1 MHLSEGEIRAYLD
14 QELNPVQH
22 ENVEDHLETCAA
34 CQEMVETLRIRSH
47 RLGED
52 LSVLD
57 YNSAEPPLSA
67 EKARARLTARISDS
81 ERKEGNMWDNFK
93 SLLPRPAWITLAVIA
108 LLVVSLAFAPA
119 RAIANTFLGL
129 FRVEQVRV
137 VEFSAQDLPG
147 QLGSSSQFEY
157 IMSNDVHIQER
168 GEPQEVSSPE
178 EASALAGIP
187 IRLPT
192 QIEGQ
197 ETLEVLPGGD
207 VTFNVD
213 LEQIRTVLRDIGRAD
228 IELPDSLDGA
238 TVFVDIQA
246 GVQAKYGECEFDL
259 EEDLESHQP
268 PRGLDCTTFLQIPSP
283 TVSAPPGLDI
293 VQIGEAFLQVTGMSP
308 EEAADFARSVDW
320 TTTLII
326 PVPRYGSEHEEVQ
339 VDGVTGTLI
348 QQYGYKMDDSYLL
361 IWVKDGIL
369 YALSGPGDS
378 TAALEIASSL
388 K

>member
-1 MHLSEGEIRAYLD
+1 MHLSAGDIRAYLD
-14 QELNPVQH
+14 QELNPVHH

-34 CQEMVETLRIRSH
+34 CQEMVETTRVRSQQV
-47 RLGED
+47 GED

-67 EKARARLTARISDS
+67 EKAHARLTERISDS
-81 ERKEGNMWDNFK
+81 ELKEGNMWDNFK

-137 VEFSAQDLPG
+137 VELSVQDMPG

-168 GEPQEVSSPE
+168 GEPQEVSSPG

-187 IRLPT
+187 VRLPT

-213 LEQIRTVLRDIGRAD
+213 LEQIRMVLHDIGRAD

-268 PRGLDCTTFLQIPSP
+268 PRELDCTTFLQIPSP

-348 QQYGYKMDDSYLL
+348 QQYGYKMDDVYLL

-369 YALSGPGDS
+369 HALSGPGDS
-378 TAALEIASSL
+378 TTALKIASSL

>member
-22 ENVEDHLETCAA
+22 ENVKDHLETCPA
-34 CQEMVETLRIRSH
+34 CQEIVETLRIRSQ

-57 YNSAEPPLSA
+57 YNSAEPPFSA
-67 EKARARLTARISDS
+67 DKARARLTARLSDS

-93 SLLPRPAWITLAVIA
+93 SLLPQPAWITLAVIT
-108 LLVVSLAFAPA
+108 LLVVSLAFAPV

-246 GVQAKYGECEFDL
+246 GVQAKYSECEFDL

-268 PRGLDCTTFLQIPSP
+268 ARGLDCTTFLQIPSP
-283 TVSAPPGLDI
+283 TVSAPQGLDI

-348 QQYGYKMDDSYLL
+348 QQFGYKMDDSYLL

-369 YALSGPGDS
+369 HALSGPGDS

>member
-1 MHLSEGEIRAYLD
+1 MHLSEGEIRTYLD
-14 QELNPVQH
+14 QELNSFQH
-22 ENVEDHLETCAA
+22 ENVEDHLATCAT
-34 CQEMVETLRIRSH
+34 CQEMLETLRVRSQQV
-47 RLGED
+47 RED
-52 LSVLD
+52 LSVLE
-57 YNSAEPPLSA
+57 YNSGEQSFSA
-67 EKARARLTARISDS
+67 DKARARLSVRISNS
-81 ERKEGNMWDNFK
+81 KQKEGNMWDNIK
-93 SLLPRPAWITLAVIA
+93 SLLPRPAWISLAVIA
-108 LLVVSLAFAPA
+108 LLVVSLAFAPV

-147 QLGSSSQFEY
+147 ELGSSSQFEY
-157 IMSNDVHIQER
+157 IMSNDVDIQER
-168 GEPQEVSSPE
+168 GELQEVTSPE
-178 EASALAGIP
+178 EASALAGFP
-187 IRLPT
+187 VRLPA

-207 VTFNVD
+207 VTFNVN
-213 LEQIRTVLRDIGRAD
+213 LEQIRTVLSDIGRAD

-259 EEDLESHQP
+259 EEDLENHQT
-268 PRGLDCTTFLQIPSP
+268 PRRLDCTTFLQIPSP

-348 QQYGYKMDDSYLL
+348 QEYGYKMDDRYLL

-369 YALSGPGDS
+369 HALSGPGDS

>member
-1 MHLSEGEIRAYLD
+1 MHLNEGEIRAYLD
-14 QELNPVQH
+14 QELNPVQR
-22 ENVEDHLETCAA
+22 ENVRDHLETCAT
-34 CQEMVETLRIRSH
+34 CLEMVETLRVRTQQV
-47 RLGED
+47 GED

-57 YNSAEPPLSA
+57 YSSAEPHLSA

-81 ERKEGNMWDNFK
+81 EQKEGNMWDNFK

-137 VEFSAQDLPG
+137 VEFSAQDMPG

-178 EASALAGIP
+178 EASALTGIP

-228 IELPDSLDGA
+228 IELPESLDGA

-246 GVQAKYGECEFDL
+246 GVQAKYGECEFDI
-259 EEDLESHQP
+259 EEDLESHQT

-326 PVPRYGSEHEEVQ
+326 PVPRYDSEHKEVQ

-348 QQYGYKMDDSYLL
+348 QQYGYKIDDGYLL
-361 IWVKDGIL
+361 IWVKDDIL
-369 YALSGPGDS
+369 HALSGPGDS
-378 TAALEIASSL
+378 TAALKIASTL

>member
-22 ENVEDHLETCAA
+22 ENIEDHLETCAA
-34 CQEMVETLRIRSH
+34 CLEMVETLRVRSQ
-47 RLGED
+47 RVEED

-57 YNSAEPPLSA
+57 YYSAEPPFSVD
-67 EKARARLTARISDS
+67 KARDHLTERISDS
-81 ERKEGNMWDNFK
+81 ERKEVNMWDNFK

-137 VEFSAQDLPG
+137 VEFSAQDLPR

-157 IMSNDVHIQER
+157 VMSNDVHIQER

-207 VTFNVD
+207 VTFNID

-228 IELPDSLDGA
+228 IKLPDSLDGA

-259 EEDLESHQP
+259 EEDLENHQTL
-268 PRGLDCTTFLQIPSP
+268 RGLDCTTFLQIPSP

-339 VDGVTGTLI
+339 VDGVIGTLI

-369 YALSGPGDS
+369 HALSGPGDS

>member
-1 MHLSEGEIRAYLD
+1 MHLSAGEIRTYLD

-22 ENVEDHLETCAA
+22 ENVEDHLGTCAA
-34 CQEMVETLRIRSH
+34 CQEMVETTRIRSQ

-57 YNSAEPPLSA
+57 YTSAEQPLSA

-81 ERKEGNMWDNFK
+81 EQKEGNMWDNFK

-137 VEFSAQDLPG
+137 VEFSVQDMPG

-157 IMSNDVHIQER
+157 IMSNDVHIQEH
-168 GEPQEVSSPE
+168 GKPQEVSSPE

-348 QQYGYKMDDSYLL
+348 QQYGYKMDDGYLL

-369 YALSGPGDS
+369 HALSGPGDS

>member
-22 ENVEDHLETCAA
+22 KNIEDHLETCAA
-34 CQEMVETLRIRSH
+34 CQEMAETTRVRSL

-52 LSVLD
+52 LYVLD

-67 EKARARLTARISDS
+67 DEARARLTARISDS
-81 ERKEGNMWDNFK
+81 ERKEGNMWDNIK

-137 VEFSAQDLPG
+137 VELSVQNMPG

-168 GEPQEVSSPE
+168 GKPQEVSNPE

-213 LEQIRTVLRDIGRAD
+213 LEQIRTVLRDIDRAD

-259 EEDLESHQP
+259 EDDLESHQP
-268 PRGLDCTTFLQIPSP
+268 PRALECTTFLQIPSP

-320 TTTLII
+320 TTTLVI

-348 QQYGYKMDDSYLL
+348 QQYGYKMDDEYLL

-369 YALSGPGDS
+369 YALSGPGNS

>member
-1 MHLSEGEIRAYLD
+1 MHLSAGEIRAYLD

-34 CQEMVETLRIRSH
+34 CQEMVETLRVRSQQV
-47 RLGED
+47 GED

-57 YNSAEPPLSA
+57 YNSVEPHLSA
-67 EKARARLTARISDS
+67 EKARARLTVRISDS
-81 ERKEGNMWDNFK
+81 EQKEGNMWDNFK

-137 VEFSAQDLPG
+137 VEFNAQDMPE

-178 EASALAGIP
+178 EASALAGIA

-197 ETLEVLPGGD
+197 VTLEVLPGGD

-246 GVQAKYGECEFDL
+246 GVQAKYGECESDL

-268 PRGLDCTTFLQIPSP
+268 ARGLDCTTFLQIPSP

-308 EEAADFARSVDW
+308 EEAADFAHSVDW
-320 TTTLII
+320 TTTLVI
-326 PVPRYGSEHEEVQ
+326 PVPRYDSEHEEVQ

-348 QQYGYKMDDSYLL
+348 QQYGYKMDDGYLL

-369 YALSGPGDS
+369 HALSGPGDS

>member
-22 ENVEDHLETCAA
+22 KNIEDHLETCAA
-34 CQEMVETLRIRSH
+34 CQEMVETTRVRSQQV
-47 RLGED
+47 GED
-52 LSVLD
+52 LSILD
-57 YNSAEPPLSA
+57 NNSAEPPLSA
-67 EKARARLTARISDS
+67 EKARARLTERISDS
-81 ERKEGNMWDNFK
+81 EQKEGNMWDNFK

-108 LLVVSLAFAPA
+108 LLVVSLVFAPA

-137 VEFSAQDLPG
+137 VELSVENMPG

-168 GEPQEVSSPE
+168 GKPQVVSSPE

-187 IRLPT
+187 VRLPT
-192 QIEGQ
+192 RIEGQ

-213 LEQIRTVLRDIGRAD
+213 LEQIRTVLRDIDRAD

-238 TVFVDIQA
+238 TVFVNIQA

-259 EEDLESHQP
+259 EEDLENHQP
-268 PRGLDCTTFLQIPSP
+268 ARGLDCTIFLQIPSP

-320 TTTLII
+320 TTTLVI

-348 QQYGYKMDDSYLL
+348 QQYGYKMDDEYLL

>member
-22 ENVEDHLETCAA
+22 ENVKDHLETCPA
-34 CQEMVETLRIRSH
+34 CQKIVETLRIRSQ

-57 YNSAEPPLSA
+57 YNSAEPPFSA
-67 EKARARLTARISDS
+67 DKARARLTARLSDS

-93 SLLPRPAWITLAVIA
+93 SLLPQPAWITLAVIT
-108 LLVVSLAFAPA
+108 LLVVSLAFAPV

-207 VTFNVD
+207 VTVNVD

-259 EEDLESHQP
+259 EEDLESHQT

-283 TVSAPPGLDI
+283 TVSAPQGLDI

-348 QQYGYKMDDSYLL
+348 QQFGYKMDDNYLL

-369 YALSGPGDS
+369 HALSGPGDS

>member
-1 MHLSEGEIRAYLD
+1 MHLSAGDIRAYLD
-14 QELNPVQH
+14 QELNPVHH
-22 ENVEDHLETCAA
+22 ENVEDHLETCVA
-34 CQEMVETLRIRSH
+34 CQEMVETTRVRSQQV
-47 RLGED
+47 GED
-52 LSVLD
+52 LFVLD

-67 EKARARLTARISDS
+67 EKAHARLTERISDS
-81 ERKEGNMWDNFK
+81 ELKEGNMWDNFK

-137 VEFSAQDLPG
+137 VELSVQDMPG

-168 GEPQEVSSPE
+168 GEPQEVSSPG

-187 IRLPT
+187 VRLPT

-207 VTFNVD
+207 VTFNID
-213 LEQIRTVLRDIGRAD
+213 LEQIRMVLHDIGRAD

-268 PRGLDCTTFLQIPSP
+268 PRELDCTTFLQIPSP

-348 QQYGYKMDDSYLL
+348 QQYGYKMDDVYLL

-369 YALSGPGDS
+369 HALSGPGDS
-378 TAALEIASSL
+378 TTALKIASSL

>member
-1 MHLSEGEIRAYLD
+1 MHLSEGEIQAYLD

-22 ENVEDHLETCAA
+22 ENVEDHLETCTA
-34 CQEMVETLRIRSH
+34 CQEMVETTRVRSQQVE
-47 RLGED
+47 ED
-52 LSVLD
+52 FSVLD

-67 EKARARLTARISDS
+67 EKARARLTVRISDS
-81 ERKEGNMWDNFK
+81 DQKEGNMWDNFK

-137 VEFSAQDLPG
+137 VEISVQNMPG

-259 EEDLESHQP
+259 EEHLKSHQTA
-268 PRGLDCTTFLQIPSP
+268 RGLDCTTFLQIPSP

-348 QQYGYKMDDSYLL
+348 QQYGYKMDDGYLL

-378 TAALEIASSL
+378 TVALEIASSL

>member
-22 ENVEDHLETCAA
+22 KNIEDHLETCAA
-34 CQEMVETLRIRSH
+34 CQEMVETTRVRSQQV
-47 RLGED
+47 GED
-52 LSVLD
+52 LSILD
-57 YNSAEPPLSA
+57 NNSAEPPLSA
-67 EKARARLTARISDS
+67 EKARARLTERISDS
-81 ERKEGNMWDNFK
+81 EQKEGNMWDNFK

-108 LLVVSLAFAPA
+108 LLVVSLVFAPA

-137 VEFSAQDLPG
+137 VELSVENMPG

-168 GEPQEVSSPE
+168 GKPQVVSSPE

-187 IRLPT
+187 VRLPT
-192 QIEGQ
+192 RIEGQ

-213 LEQIRTVLRDIGRAD
+213 LEQIRTVLRDIDRAD

-238 TVFVDIQA
+238 TVFVNIQA

-320 TTTLII
+320 TTTLVI

-348 QQYGYKMDDSYLL
+348 QQYGYKMDDEYLL

>member
-1 MHLSEGEIRAYLD
+1 MHLSEGKIRAYLD

-34 CQEMVETLRIRSH
+34 CQEMVETTRVRSQQVE
-47 RLGED
+47 ED
-52 LSVLD
+52 FSVLD

-67 EKARARLTARISDS
+67 EKARARLTVRISDS
-81 ERKEGNMWDNFK
+81 DQKEGNMWDNFK

-129 FRVEQVRV
+129 FRVEQVRI
-137 VEFSAQDLPG
+137 VEISVQNMPG

-246 GVQAKYGECEFDL
+246 GIQAKYGECEFDL
-259 EEDLESHQP
+259 EEHLKSHQTA
-268 PRGLDCTTFLQIPSP
+268 RGLDCTTFLQIPSP

-348 QQYGYKMDDSYLL
+348 QQYGYKMDDGYLL

>member
-1 MHLSEGEIRAYLD
+1 MHLSEGEIQAYLD

-34 CQEMVETLRIRSH
+34 CQEMVETTRVRSQQVE
-47 RLGED
+47 ED
-52 LSVLD
+52 FSVLD

-67 EKARARLTARISDS
+67 EKARARLTVRISDS
-81 ERKEGNMWDNFK
+81 EQKEGNMWDNFK

-137 VEFSAQDLPG
+137 VEISVQNMPG

-259 EEDLESHQP
+259 EEHLKSHQTA
-268 PRGLDCTTFLQIPSP
+268 RGLDCTTFLQIPSP

-348 QQYGYKMDDSYLL
+348 QQYGYKMDDGYLL

-378 TAALEIASSL
+378 TVALEIASSL

>member
-1 MHLSEGEIRAYLD
+1 MHLSEGKIRAYLD

-22 ENVEDHLETCAA
+22 ENVEDHLETCTA
-34 CQEMVETLRIRSH
+34 CQEMVETTRVRSQQVE
-47 RLGED
+47 ED
-52 LSVLD
+52 FSVLD

-67 EKARARLTARISDS
+67 EKARARLTVRISDS
-81 ERKEGNMWDNFK
+81 DQKEGNMWDNFK

-137 VEFSAQDLPG
+137 VEISVQNMPG

-246 GVQAKYGECEFDL
+246 GIQAKYGECEFDL
-259 EEDLESHQP
+259 EEHLKSHQTA
-268 PRGLDCTTFLQIPSP
+268 RGLDCTTFLQIPSP

-348 QQYGYKMDDSYLL
+348 QQYGYKMDDGYLL

>member
-1 MHLSEGEIRAYLD
+1 MHLSEGEIQAYLD

-22 ENVEDHLETCAA
+22 ENVEDHLETCTA
-34 CQEMVETLRIRSH
+34 CQEMVETTRVRSQQV
-47 RLGED
+47 GED

-57 YNSAEPPLSA
+57 YNTAEPPLSA
-67 EKARARLTARISDS
+67 EKARARLSARISDS
-81 ERKEGNMWDNFK
+81 EQKEGNMWDNFK

-137 VEFSAQDLPG
+137 VELSVQNMPG

-168 GEPQEVSSPE
+168 GKPQEVSSPE

-187 IRLPT
+187 VRLPT
-192 QIEGQ
+192 HIEGQ

-246 GVQAKYGECEFDL
+246 GVQAKYGECEFNL
-259 EEDLESHQP
+259 EEHLKSHQTA
-268 PRGLDCTTFLQIPSP
+268 RGLDCTTFLQIPSP

-320 TTTLII
+320 TTTLVI

-348 QQYGYKMDDSYLL
+348 QQYGYKMDDGYIL

>member
-1 MHLSEGEIRAYLD
+1 MHLSEGEIQAYLD

-34 CQEMVETLRIRSH
+34 CQEMVETTRVRSQQVE
-47 RLGED
+47 ED
-52 LSVLD
+52 FSVLD

-67 EKARARLTARISDS
+67 EKARARLTVRISDS
-81 ERKEGNMWDNFK
+81 DQKEGNMWDNFK

-137 VEFSAQDLPG
+137 VEISVQNMPG

-259 EEDLESHQP
+259 EEHLKSHQTA
-268 PRGLDCTTFLQIPSP
+268 RGLDCTTFLQIPSP

-348 QQYGYKMDDSYLL
+348 QQYGYKMDDGYLL

>member
-1 MHLSEGEIRAYLD
+1 MHLSEGEIQAYLD
-14 QELNPVQH
+14 QELNPVKH

-34 CQEMVETLRIRSH
+34 CQEMVETTRVRSQQVE
-47 RLGED
+47 ED
-52 LSVLD
+52 FSVLD

-67 EKARARLTARISDS
+67 EKARARLTVRISDS
-81 ERKEGNMWDNFK
+81 DLKEGNMWDNFK

-137 VEFSAQDLPG
+137 VEISVQNMPG

-168 GEPQEVSSPE
+168 EEPQEVSSPE

-246 GVQAKYGECEFDL
+246 GVQAKYGDCEFDL
-259 EEDLESHQP
+259 EEHLKSHQTA
-268 PRGLDCTTFLQIPSP
+268 RGLDCTTFLQIPSP

-320 TTTLII
+320 TTTLVI

-348 QQYGYKMDDSYLL
+348 QQYGYKMDDGYLL

>member
-34 CQEMVETLRIRSH
+34 CQEMVETTRVRSQQVE
-47 RLGED
+47 ED
-52 LSVLD
+52 FSVLD

-81 ERKEGNMWDNFK
+81 EQKEGNMWDNFK

-137 VEFSAQDLPG
+137 VEISVQNMPG

-259 EEDLESHQP
+259 EEHLKSHRTA
-268 PRGLDCTTFLQIPSP
+268 RGLDCTTFLQIPSP

-348 QQYGYKMDDSYLL
+348 QQYGYKMDDGYLL

-378 TAALEIASSL
+378 TVALEIASSL

>member
-1 MHLSEGEIRAYLD
+1 MHLSEGEIQAYLD
-14 QELNPVQH
+14 QELNPVKH

-34 CQEMVETLRIRSH
+34 CQEMVETTRVRSQQVE
-47 RLGED
+47 ED
-52 LSVLD
+52 FSVLD

-67 EKARARLTARISDS
+67 EKARARLTVRISDS
-81 ERKEGNMWDNFK
+81 DLKEGNMWDNFK

-137 VEFSAQDLPG
+137 VEISVQNMPG

-213 LEQIRTVLRDIGRAD
+213 LGQIRTVLRDIGRAD

-246 GVQAKYGECEFDL
+246 GVQAKYGDCEFDL
-259 EEDLESHQP
+259 EEHLKSHQTA
-268 PRGLDCTTFLQIPSP
+268 RGLDCTTFLQIPSP

-320 TTTLII
+320 TTTLVI

-348 QQYGYKMDDSYLL
+348 QQYGYKMDDGYLL

>member
-1 MHLSEGEIRAYLD
+1 MHLSAGEIRAYLD
-14 QELNPVQH
+14 QELNPVQQ
-22 ENVEDHLETCAA
+22 ENTEDHLETCAA
-34 CQEMVETLRIRSH
+34 CQEMVETTRIRSQ

-57 YNSAEPPLSA
+57 YNSGEPPLSA
-67 EKARARLTARISDS
+67 DKARSHLSARISGS
-81 ERKEGNMWDNFK
+81 KQKEGNMWDNFK

-108 LLVVSLAFAPA
+108 LLVVSLVFAPA

-137 VEFSAQDLPG
+137 VELSVENMPG

-168 GEPQEVSSPE
+168 GKPQEVSNPE

-213 LEQIRTVLRDIGRAD
+213 LEQIRTVLRDIDRAD

-238 TVFVDIQA
+238 TVFVNIQA

-259 EEDLESHQP
+259 EEDLENNQP
-268 PRGLDCTTFLQIPSP
+268 ARGLDCTTFLQIPSP

-320 TTTLII
+320 TTTLVI

-348 QQYGYKMDDSYLL
+348 QQYGYKMDNEYLL

>member
-22 ENVEDHLETCAA
+22 KNVEDHLETCAA
-34 CQEMVETLRIRSH
+34 CLEMVETTRVRSQQV
-47 RLGED
+47 GED

-57 YNSAEPPLSA
+57 YNSAEPPLSIK
-67 EKARARLTARISDS
+67 KAHARLTARISDS
-81 ERKEGNMWDNFK
+81 EQKEGNMWDNFK

-137 VEFSAQDLPG
+137 VEFSVQDMPG

-157 IMSNDVHIQER
+157 IMSNDVHIQEQ

-213 LEQIRTVLRDIGRAD
+213 LEQIRTVLRDIDRAD

-246 GVQAKYGECEFDL
+246 GVQAKYGECEFDP
-259 EEDLESHQP
+259 EEDLESHHT

-320 TTTLII
+320 TTTLVI
-326 PVPRYGSEHEEVQ
+326 PVPRYGSEHEEVR

-348 QQYGYKMDDSYLL
+348 QQYGYKMDDGYLL

-378 TAALEIASSL
+378 TVALEIASSL

>member
-1 MHLSEGEIRAYLD
+1 MHLSAGEIRAYLD

-34 CQEMVETLRIRSH
+34 CLEMVETLRVRSQQV
-47 RLGED
+47 GED

-57 YNSAEPPLSA
+57 YNSAEPHLSA
-67 EKARARLTARISDS
+67 EKARARLTVRISDS
-81 ERKEGNMWDNFK
+81 EQKEGNMWDNFK

-137 VEFSAQDLPG
+137 VEFNAQDMPE

-178 EASALAGIP
+178 EASALVGIP

-259 EEDLESHQP
+259 EEDLESHQT
-268 PRGLDCTTFLQIPSP
+268 PRGSDCTTFLQIPSP

-326 PVPRYGSEHEEVQ
+326 PIPRYGSEHEDVQ

-348 QQYGYKMDDSYLL
+348 QQYGYKMDDGYLL

-369 YALSGPGDS
+369 HALSGPGDS

>member
-34 CQEMVETLRIRSH
+34 CQEMVETTRVRSQQVE
-47 RLGED
+47 ED
-52 LSVLD
+52 FSVLD

-67 EKARARLTARISDS
+67 EKARARLTVRISDS
-81 ERKEGNMWDNFK
+81 EQKEGNMWDNFK

-108 LLVVSLAFAPA
+108 LLVGSLAFAPA

-137 VEFSAQDLPG
+137 VEISVQNMPG

-259 EEDLESHQP
+259 EEHLKSHQTA
-268 PRGLDCTTFLQIPSP
+268 RGLDCTTFLQIPSP

-348 QQYGYKMDDSYLL
+348 QQYGYKMDDGYLL

-378 TAALEIASSL
+378 TVALEIASSL

>member
-22 ENVEDHLETCAA
+22 KNIEDHLETCAA
-34 CQEMVETLRIRSH
+34 CQEMVETTRVRSQQV
-47 RLGED
+47 RED
-52 LSVLD
+52 LSILD
-57 YNSAEPPLSA
+57 NNSAEPPLSA
-67 EKARARLTARISDS
+67 EKARARLTERISDS
-81 ERKEGNMWDNFK
+81 EQKEGNMWDNFK

-108 LLVVSLAFAPA
+108 LLVVSLVFAPA

-137 VEFSAQDLPG
+137 VELSVENMPG

-168 GEPQEVSSPE
+168 GKPQVVSSPE

-187 IRLPT
+187 VRLPT
-192 QIEGQ
+192 RIEGQ

-213 LEQIRTVLRDIGRAD
+213 LEQIRTVLRDIDRAD

-238 TVFVDIQA
+238 TVFVNIQA

-259 EEDLESHQP
+259 EEDLENHQP
-268 PRGLDCTTFLQIPSP
+268 ARGLDCTIFLQIPSP

-320 TTTLII
+320 TTTLVI

-348 QQYGYKMDDSYLL
+348 QQYGYKMDDEYLL

>member
-1 MHLSEGEIRAYLD
+1 MHLSEGEIQAYLD

-22 ENVEDHLETCAA
+22 ENVEDHLETCTA
-34 CQEMVETLRIRSH
+34 CQEMVETTRVRSQQVE
-47 RLGED
+47 ED
-52 LSVLD
+52 FSVLD

-67 EKARARLTARISDS
+67 EKARARLTVRISDS
-81 ERKEGNMWDNFK
+81 DLKEGNMWDNFK

-108 LLVVSLAFAPA
+108 LLVGSLAFAPA

-137 VEFSAQDLPG
+137 VEISVQNMPG

-259 EEDLESHQP
+259 EEHLKSHQTA
-268 PRGLDCTTFLQIPSP
+268 RGLDCTTFLQIPSP

-348 QQYGYKMDDSYLL
+348 QQYGYKMDDGYLL

-378 TAALEIASSL
+378 TVALEIASSL

>member
-22 ENVEDHLETCAA
+22 KNVEDHLETCTA
-34 CQEMVETLRIRSH
+34 CQEMVETTRVRSQQVE
-47 RLGED
+47 ED
-52 LSVLD
+52 FSVLD

-81 ERKEGNMWDNFK
+81 DQKEGKMWDNFK

-108 LLVVSLAFAPA
+108 LLVGSLAFAPA

-137 VEFSAQDLPG
+137 VEISVQNMPG

-157 IMSNDVHIQER
+157 IMSNDVHIQEH

-259 EEDLESHQP
+259 EEHLKSHQTA
-268 PRGLDCTTFLQIPSP
+268 RGLDCTTFLQIPSP

-320 TTTLII
+320 TTTLVI

-348 QQYGYKMDDSYLL
+348 QQYGYKMDDGYLL